1 MLLRCP
7 SVGPSVAPTRNFI
20 FKPKLPLPFSSPIG
34 PSFCYLDIF
43 LSTVFLLTH
52 HRTLS
57 LPKPPSLDARA
68 KDGVFGERR
77 GNVVIQ
83 NLTAGQRKLVFIDQ
97 NSIVELPESSFSHSS
112 RPPDKLFEPNLS
124 VTAQNYTRSS
134 KLPNRQ
140 IFI

>member
-20 FKPKLPLPFSSPIG
+20 FKPKLPLPFSSPTG

-57 LPKPPSLDARA
+57 LPKRPSLDTRA

-77 GNVVIQ
+77 GNIVIQ
-83 NLTAGQRKLVFIDQ
+83 SLTAGQRKLGPTTRIQSPSSVSLHFLILAGYRTIYSSLTSPFRSRITPGPRRYQISSVFI
-97 NSIVELPESSFSHSS
+97 
-112 RPPDKLFEPNLS
+112 
-124 VTAQNYTRSS
+124 
-134 KLPNRQ
+134 
-140 IFI
+140 